1 MRRRAPPFTWKSPA
15 YPASPA
21 GQHFSAAHEEIDL
34 AVKVSQTVVPL
45 GFGFSEPAI
54 DLLEPSQDALY

>member
-1 MRRRAPPFTWKSPA
+1 MRRRAPPFLEESG

-21 GQHFSAAHEEIDL
+21 GQHFSAADEEIDF

-45 GFGFSEPAI
+45 GFGYSEPAI